1 VSANSTPD
9 FTPAEKEK
17 VMEVLKKLA
26 DDLQRIGLDPW
37 IHVERGLVGII
48 IPVEQ
53 LVQRIRQN
61 VPAHVYKTL
70 SVEIDEKAV
79 GMKGYIIIKIRKKQ
93 Q

>member
-1 VSANSTPD
+1 MSANSTPD

>member
-1 VSANSTPD
+1 MSTSPTPD